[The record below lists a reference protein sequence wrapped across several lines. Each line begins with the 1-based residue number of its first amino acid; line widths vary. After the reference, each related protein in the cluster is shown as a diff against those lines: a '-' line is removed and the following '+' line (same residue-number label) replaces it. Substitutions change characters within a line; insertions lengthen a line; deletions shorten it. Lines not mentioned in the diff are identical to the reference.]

1 MDYLGYYKLALEKAY
16 GCEFLG
22 MSSEEFDRRC
32 PLEKL
37 PAALKALYMALGT
50 QRICRMHSLIPTPEE
65 LNVFGELVGV
75 YMEQDRVWGISAEDL
90 AEENPLIQ
98 VKTGIKTEE
107 DGTTTT
113 EFANDGQTRLA
124 VQMANLIAYSANFT
138 RDIRKSTEK
147 GFINTIRNYF
157 ALITRKRELLLD
169 IVCLVLIFI
178 FIQSRISLVLAEKSP
193 ELAVL
198 SVMFFSS
205 FALLPMYSIGQW
217 YFYWNV
223 RLGWCDNVRFVNQE
237 DQCFLLIHDLTLHFL
252 LWNSP
257 GLWFE
262 SGTGNVE
269 LHSEVA
275 LSNGPERFCQGRYEV
290 IARDSGTLTFPDTPP
305 IPYEAGKQSS
315 ILLRTTLDDFGC
327 LRFVY
332 INANCNWRLP
342 ARHRISLRQDAP
354 DGQ

>member
-1 MDYLGYYKLALEKAY
+1 
-16 GCEFLG
+16 
-22 MSSEEFDRRC
+22 
-32 PLEKL
+32 
-37 PAALKALYMALGT
+37 
-50 QRICRMHSLIPTPEE
+50 
-65 LNVFGELVGV
+65 
-75 YMEQDRVWGISAEDL
+75 
-90 AEENPLIQ
+90 
-98 VKTGIKTEE
+98 
-107 DGTTTT
+107 
-113 EFANDGQTRLA
+113 
-124 VQMANLIAYSANFT
+124 MANLIADSANFT

-178 FIQSRISLVLAEKSP
+178 FIQSRISFVLAEKSP

-223 RLGWCDNVRFVNQE
+223 RLGWCDNVRFVNKE
-237 DQCFLLIHDLTLHFL
+237 DQCFFLTLDLTLHYL
-252 LWNSP
+252 VWNSP

-262 SGTGNVE
+262 SGTGYVE

-290 IARDSGTLTFPDTPP
+290 ISPDSGTLTFPGTPP

-332 INANCNWRLP
+332 IDANCNWRLP
-342 ARHRISLRQDAP
+342 ARHRISLRQDDP

>member
-1 MDYLGYYKLALEKAY
+1 MDYLGYYKLVLQKAY
-16 GCEFLG
+16 GGEFPG

-32 PLEKL
+32 PLEKV

-50 QRICRMHSLIPTPEE
+50 QRICRMHSLIPIPEE
-65 LNVFGELVGV
+65 LNVFGAVV
-75 YMEQDRVWGISAEDL
+75 VVHMEQDRVWGISAEDM

-107 DGTTTT
+107 DGTTAT

-147 GFINTIRNYF
+147 GFINRMRNAF

-169 IVCLVLIFI
+169 LLCLVLIYI
-178 FIQSRISLVLAEKSP
+178 VVKSKILLILSEKNP
-193 ELAVL
+193 YLGELAV
-198 SVMFFSS
+198 VCFSLLV
-205 FALLPMYSIGQW
+205 ALPVYSLLQW
-217 YFYWNV
+217 HFYWNV
-223 RLGWCDNVRFVNQE
+223 RLGWCDNVRFVNKE
-237 DQCFLLIHDLTLHFL
+237 DQCFLLTQDLTLHYL

-262 SGTGNVE
+262 SGTGYVE

-290 IARDSGTLTFPDTPP
+290 IARDSGTLTFPGTPP

-332 INANCNWRLP
+332 IDANCNWRLP
-342 ARHRISLRQDAP
+342 VRHRISLRQDDP